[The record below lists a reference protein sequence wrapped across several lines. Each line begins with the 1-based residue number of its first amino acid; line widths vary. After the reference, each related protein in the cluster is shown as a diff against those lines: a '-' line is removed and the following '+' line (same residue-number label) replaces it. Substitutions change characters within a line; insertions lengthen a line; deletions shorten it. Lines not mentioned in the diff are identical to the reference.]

1 MSATL
6 LEFAIGIVILVVA
19 WQLGIAIAPDA
30 FRLIR
35 YLRREV
41 DDVVEQTQSETDEV
55 PKKEITT
62 RKDQ

>member
-6 LEFAIGIVILVVA
+6 LEFAIGLVILVVA
-19 WQLGIAIAPDA
+19 WQLGIALAPEV

-41 DDVVEQTQSETDEV
+41 DDVVEQTESETDEV

>member
-6 LEFAIGIVILVVA
+6 LEFAIGLVILVVA
-19 WQLGIAIAPDA
+19 WQLGIAIAPDV

-41 DDVVEQTQSETDEV
+41 DDVVEQTESETDEV